1 MVVLGASPKPERY
14 SNQAIRLLLEL
25 GYRVTPVNPA
35 IRVIEGLNV
44 THDLADIDEPVH
56 TLTMY
61 LGEARSSKISREI
74 RGLKPQRVIFNPG
87 SESDQLRSAAHWLC
101 CEPGSFNASVAMI
114 RQLPDALFGVLRLNL
129 FRPFQANSAH
139 YARTHVRDQQSR
151 RLFMIYDT
159 ACA

>member
-1 MVVLGASPKPERY
+1 MSVSDPAKHHVVVLGASPKPERY

-35 IRVIEGLNV
+35 IPVIEGLNV

-74 RGLKPQRVIFNPG
+74 GDLKPQRVIFNPG
-87 SESDQLRSAAHWLC
+87 SESDQLRSKLNSQ
-101 CEPGSFNASVAMI
+101 GSECIDGCTLVM
-114 RQLPDALFGVLRLNL
+114 LRTGQ
-129 FRPFQANSAH
+129 F
-139 YARTHVRDQQSR
+139 
-151 RLFMIYDT
+151 
-159 ACA
+159 